1 MVRIFRLV
9 CVIFFVN
16 PTGDT
21 DRKGDGLLT
30 MEKDMKR
37 VLLFALLACFLSNVA
52 LAGGGNGAPSGAH
65 YNLNIIGVENPKKA
79 EMRDSKRH
87 TIFMPLVADK
97 SSGRLSK
104 KNISDVG
111 SNGELTYA
119 QTMIVENKIWL
130 VLGDSFRVCDGN
142 GFDPAYGCADSV
154 FNERWVTT
162 AYDSNGDTIAIDER
176 KIGAVFQLP
185 CNTNLND
192 EYWDSNGDGVI
203 DDTDAAL
210 DEVVRCGYYVDE
222 YGNEVGDGSLID
234 VEDTASYEVWAR
246 ALGKPGGSAVT
257 TTCAT
262 VRGELQCSLENA
274 VFARTNERKPFTEV
288 TDQLT
293 SLVIG
298 YCQGVVVTIT
308 TDGGNAVDAYD
319 ICADSDLGS
328 DADNYTNQDLAD
340 VTWSRISLFAGNTQD
355 WFWNYDNDGLRL
367 AQLRFYEL

>member
-1 MVRIFRLV
+1 MKRLF
-9 CVIFFVN
+9 IMA
-16 PTGDT
+16 
-21 DRKGDGLLT
+21 LLT
-30 MEKDMKR
+30 
-37 VLLFALLACFLSNVA
+37 CFLSNVA
-52 LAGGGNGAPSGAH
+52 FAGNGNGAPPGAH

-97 SSGRLSK
+97 SSGRHSK
-104 KNISDVG
+104 KNISDVD
-111 SNGELTYA
+111 SNGELTYV
-119 QTMIVENKIWL
+119 QTMIVKNKIWL
-130 VLGDSFRVCDGN
+130 LLGDSFAVCDGN
-142 GFDPAYGCADSV
+142 GFDEAYGCADSV

-162 AYDSNGDTIAIDER
+162 AYDSDGNPIAVDER

-192 EYWDSNGDGVI
+192 AYWDSDGDGKIEDNGD
-203 DDTDAAL
+203 DAAL
-210 DEVVRCGYYVDE
+210 VELVRCGYYVDE
-222 YGNEVGDGSLID
+222 YGNEVGPQDNID

-246 ALGKPGGSAVT
+246 ALGKPGGSATT

-262 VRGELQCSLENA
+262 VHGELQCSLENV

-298 YCQGVVVTIT
+298 YCQGVVVTIEW
-308 TDGGNAVDAYD
+308 DGAVDVDDYD
-319 ICADSDLGS
+319 ICAVLDLGNN
-328 DADNYTNQDLAD
+328 ADDYTNQDLAD